1 MFKVLI
7 ASAGLGNRLEGITKN
22 VNKALVSVNLKP
34 AISHIIEKFPEDIEV
49 VIPVGYKKELVIDF
63 CNIAYPSRK
72 FSFVDVDLFEGE
84 GSGLGYSILKCK
96 HLLQCPFIFS
106 SNDTIVLE
114 DIPSPDYN
122 WIGYSKN
129 VDPKIYRSIEI
140 KNDNVS
146 NLFGKGAGSEA
157 YAYIGLSGIYDYE
170 KFWQEMENGRN
181 SGSIEVGESFGLR
194 ALLGGIVKPVE
205 FTWFDTGNLIKLQE
219 TREFFANKEN
229 SKDEHIIL
237 EKEEEAIFFVNN
249 KVIKFSVDKEFIS
262 NRASRASLLEPF
274 TPKVYDIKQNFYSY
288 EWISGSVLSNF
299 VDNSAFLAFLNWIED
314 LWIDNDLDESEQ
326 ETFKNISNN
335 FYKDKTYQRVGEYF
349 KLAESYD
356 MEETI
361 NGAVVPKVFDLL
373 DSIAWDEI
381 MPSKSTRFH
390 GDLHFENIICNKSS
404 DGYDFKL
411 LDWRQ
416 DFGGNIHLGDLYY
429 DLAKLNHG
437 LIISHRNI
445 HNELY
450 SVKKE
455 VGRVEFDF
463 QINYK
468 NNEYKKIFYRW
479 MTKNSFNTKKVDI
492 MTCLIFLNIAALH
505 HFPYNHLLFY
515 LGKSSLYDHLQE
527 DTL

>member
-1 MFKVLI
+1 MYKVLI
-7 ASAGLGNRLEGITKN
+7 ASAGLGNRLQGITKN
-22 VNKALVSVNLKP
+22 INKALVSVNLKP
-34 AISHIIEKFPEDIEV
+34 AISHIIEKFPEDIEL

-96 HLLQCPFIFS
+96 ELLQCPFIFS

-129 VDPKIYRSIEI
+129 IDPKTYRSIEI
-140 KNDNVS
+140 ENDNVS
-146 NLFGKGAGSEA
+146 NLFGKGAGSDA

-170 KFWQEMENGRN
+170 KFWQEMEDGKE
-181 SGSIEVGESFGLR
+181 SGSIEIGESFGLR
-194 ALLGGIVKPVE
+194 ALLGSIIKPVE

-219 TREFFANKEN
+219 TREFFLNEDN
-229 SKDEHIIL
+229 SNNEHIIL

-249 KVIKFSVDKEFIS
+249 KVIKFSVDKDFIS
-262 NRASRASLLEPF
+262 NRTSRASLLQPF
-274 TPKVYDIKQNFYSY
+274 TPKVYDIKDNFYSY
-288 EWISGSVLSNF
+288 EWVSGSVLSTF
-299 VDNSAFLAFLNWIED
+299 VDSSAFMSFLNWIED
-314 LWIDNDLDESEQ
+314 LWIDYDMD
-326 ETFKNISNN
+326 KNEKEIFNKISYD
-335 FYKDKTYQRVGEYF
+335 FYKDKTYQRVSNYF

-356 MEETI
+356 MEESI
-361 NGAVVPKVFDLL
+361 NGKLIPKVYDLL
-373 DSIAWDEI
+373 DSLEWHEI
-381 MPSKSTRFH
+381 MPKKSTRFH
-390 GDLHFENIICNKSS
+390 GDLHFENIICNKSVN
-404 DGYDFKL
+404 GYEFKL

-416 DFGGNIHLGDLYY
+416 DFGGNINFGDIYY

-450 SVKKE
+450 NVKKE
-455 VGRVEFDF
+455 VGKIEFDF

-468 NNEYKKIFYRW
+468 NSEYQKIFYRW
-479 MTKNSFNTKKVDI
+479 MRENSFDTQKVDI
-492 MTCLIFLNIAALH
+492 LTSLIFLNIAALH

-515 LGKSSLYDHLQE
+515 LGKSSLYDHLKK
-527 DTL
+527 DSL